1 MIHVV
6 FGSEASHI
14 SYVQPIEVE
23 HNHRPGRP
31 RKRPNIA
38 VLQAVMAPG
47 RHISISKLA
56 RLLGIHW
63 HTLRSYLK
71 EYHIDHRHTP
81 LPDETLDQL
90 IHHFRSIKPR
100 SGIRYLTGSL
110 RQHGLRIQRDRI
122 SASLRRVDPLGHVLR
137 RQTTIHRREY
147 HVPHPNAVWHMDGHN
162 KLIHWEIGRASCRE
176 RV

>member
-1 MIHVV
+1 MWY
-6 FGSEASHI
+6 FDSEASHI

-38 VLQAVMAPG
+38 VLQAAMAPG

-56 RLLGIHW
+56 RLLGIHR

-71 EYHIDHRHTP
+71 EYHIDHRHTS

-110 RQHGLRIQRDRI
+110 RQHGLRIQRDWI
-122 SASLRRVDPLGHVLR
+122 SASLRHVDPLGHVLR
-137 RQTTIHRREY
+137 RQTTIHR
-147 HVPHPNAVWHMDGHN
+147 
-162 KLIHWEIGRASCRE
+162 
-176 RV
+176 